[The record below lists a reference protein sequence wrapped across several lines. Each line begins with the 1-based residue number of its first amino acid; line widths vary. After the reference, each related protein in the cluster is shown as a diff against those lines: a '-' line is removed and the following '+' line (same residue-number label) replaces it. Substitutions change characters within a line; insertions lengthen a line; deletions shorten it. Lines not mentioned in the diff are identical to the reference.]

1 MKAGEILP
9 SIEWVRSYKREY
21 VKGDLIGGVTLA
33 VMLVPQAMAYA
44 MLAGLPPVVGLYAS
58 TVPLLVYALFG
69 SSRHLSVGPVAV
81 ISLLVAGA
89 CGKLAQAGSAEY
101 VHMVLLLA
109 LMVGIIQVLLGSFR
123 MGFLFN
129 FISHAVISGFTS
141 AAAIIICCSQIKNVL
156 GISITGNTLIPML
169 VETTKHVGSTNVLT
183 LGISIAGI
191 VTLLVFKKK
200 MPLFPAPLL
209 VVVAGTLAVYGLG
222 LDAMGVRTVGTVP
235 AGIPPL
241 SLPAFRFET
250 MNTLFP
256 AALVIFFVGFMESIA
271 VAKMVAVKRGYIIN
285 ADQELRGLG
294 AANMASAFFSGYP
307 VTGGFSR
314 TAINHEAGTQTG
326 LASVIT
332 GVLVLMTLLFLTPLF
347 THLPS
352 AVLASVIIVA
362 VSGLITPQDAVA
374 FFKVKKSDGWT
385 WVLTFAS
392 TLILGPEH
400 GILIGF
406 LFSLAVFIARSAYP
420 HCAELGYIE
429 QWDVFRN
436 VSRYPDARTF
446 PGTLIMR
453 IDAPLYF
460 ANIKFFEER
469 IHEVVVH
476 KEDLQWI
483 VIDCADV
490 YDIDGV
496 AVHTLDRI
504 MQEYASQHVR
514 IVLTGV
520 IGPVRDLLQRAGW
533 DRKYGERIAYFSIKH
548 ALTSLNIMEQPEQ

>member
-1 MKAGEILP
+1 MTLREILP
-9 SIEWVRSYKREY
+9 PFEWIGTYKRDY
-21 VKGDLIGGVTLA
+21 VRGDLIGGVTLA

-44 MLAGLPPVVGLYAS
+44 MLAGLPPVMGLYAA
-58 TVPLLVYALFG
+58 TVPLLIYALFG

-89 CGKLAQAGSAEY
+89 CGKLAQPGSVDYRE
-101 VHMVLLLA
+101 MVLLLA

-141 AAAIIICCSQIKNVL
+141 AAAIIIICSQIKNML
-156 GISITGNTLIPML
+156 GITITGDTVISIL
-169 VETTKHVGSTNVLT
+169 VETTQHAGSTNVLT
-183 LGISIAGI
+183 LGISAASI
-191 VTLLVFKKK
+191 VTLLFFKKK

-209 VVVAGTLAVYGLG
+209 VVVAGTLAVYSLGLG
-222 LDAMGVRTVGTVP
+222 AMGVRTVGTVP

-241 SLPAFRFET
+241 SLPAFRFEII
-250 MNTLFP
+250 NALFP

-271 VAKMVAVKRGYIIN
+271 VAKMVAVKRGYMID

-326 LASVIT
+326 LASVMT
-332 GVLVLMTLLFLTPLF
+332 GVLVLLTLLFLTPLF
-347 THLPS
+347 THLPN
-352 AVLASVIIVA
+352 AVLASVIVVA
-362 VSGLITPQDAVA
+362 VSGLITPRDAIE

-385 WVLTFAS
+385 WVLTFAA

-429 QWDVFRN
+429 TWDVFRN
-436 VSRYPDARTF
+436 VARYPDAATF
-446 PGTLIMR
+446 PRTLIMR
-453 IDAPLYF
+453 IDGPLYF
-460 ANIKFFEER
+460 ANIKFIEER
-469 IHEVVVH
+469 LHEAVLQ

-496 AVHTLDRI
+496 AVHSLDMI
-504 MQEYASQHVR
+504 MREYADQQIGV
-514 IVLTGV
+514 VLTGV
-520 IGPVRDLLQRAGW
+520 IGPVRDLLKRAGW
-533 DRKYGERIAYFSIKH
+533 DRKYGDRIAFFSIKN
-548 ALTSLNIMEQPEQ
+548 ALTSLNIID